1 MPPPAPGPESWEFRK
16 ELQQEEPYNAKEAY
30 RLDDRYGLEGNLETV
45 KSDLERFFA
54 SAGKPAEKTLR
65 LIRADVDG
73 RESYRI
79 DVAADGSVEIAAGD
93 DDGMR
98 RAAYY
103 FQDRLSAG
111 DLRSC
116 RRRPWLSK
124 RISRCYFSPIK
135 RPPFNRD
142 ELADDI
148 DYYPE
153 AYLNRLAHEGV
164 NGLWLTV
171 ELRDVVE
178 TSFAPRREGAEKR
191 LLRFQDT
198 ARCQCNNSPFFT
210 FHYNLLCLQ
219 HSPMLHSKFAC
230 MQCKSTTYRTE
241 SGVFFIYIIIR
252 ILKCISIC
260 IPSGED
266 NISMLSF
273 ATVICI
279 YRELRLHENSIS
291 QLNTITGSSISGNSE
306 KSSHLFQFTSDF
318 CSFDQIRCTVFSDR
332 QCRCHTGCLTD
343 TADGWHDPDAAVQCV
358 IHRDRTASH

>member
-1 MPPPAPGPESWEFRK
+1 MQTIRIAAVAAFALSGVSHAALPPPAPGPESWEFRK

-178 TSFAPRREGAEKR
+178 TSFAPRREG
-191 LLRFQDT
+191 
-198 ARCQCNNSPFFT
+198 
-210 FHYNLLCLQ
+210 
-219 HSPMLHSKFAC
+219 
-230 MQCKSTTYRTE
+230 
-241 SGVFFIYIIIR
+241 
-252 ILKCISIC
+252 
-260 IPSGED
+260 
-266 NISMLSF
+266 
-273 ATVICI
+273 
-279 YRELRLHENSIS
+279 HEA
-291 QLNTITGSSISGNSE
+291 
-306 KSSHLFQFTSDF
+306 
-318 CSFDQIRCTVFSDR
+318 VDR
-332 QCRCHTGCLTD
+332 R
-343 TADGWHDPDAAVQCV
+343 V
-358 IHRDRTASH
+358 R